1 MLALDALGA
10 VDRRHPA
17 DEPLVRTAIDEFF
30 GRIDRADACRALAN
44 NAYRQ
49 YLAMA
54 GKHCFI
60 DKTPRYWMVVDFI
73 DALYPEAPQIVL
85 LRNPYAVAA
94 SLKSTWDIRLLPESC
109 PPTHSSYLADLVL
122 GLPTL
127 AGRRNHPNTQV
138 IRYERLVAQPGEEIQ
153 RVVTALGYDPNGIT
167 STIGTTDYLKSGSF
181 GDRKILEKNTIDDR
195 SVHAWQTELTIHEMQ
210 AVTDMIGAELLIEL
224 GYEQEFQRARQAG
237 VIDRG
242 DAVTQRHRQV
252 FQTWWKLRGGRKAA
266 INFGEPAQSGQ
277 QRSSEPQ
284 DKAESSPSAS
294 DSSVMQDAQLLA
306 ESGDEQ
312 ALRLANTTTAE
323 LQRTLAVSEADRAA
337 RLNIIHE
344 QNATIETLQSEIAR
358 LERALATSETDRAAR
373 LNIIHEQN
381 ATTATLEGK
390 VARLEQ
396 ALATS
401 EADRAARLNII
412 HEQNATIATLQSEL
426 ARLGQA
432 LATSETDRAAR
443 LDVIHKLEATLA
455 TLQAEKAQL
464 QQALAASDAD
474 LAARLAVIKEHET
487 TIGEARTEIAKLDA
501 MIIELNEVQTAML
514 GSRWWRVGAQ
524 LRLAP
529 IDQLRQFEDAM
540 HTLKTKHDS
549 QTSRGFDRQ

>member
-1 MLALDALGA
+1 
-10 VDRRHPA
+10 
-17 DEPLVRTAIDEFF
+17 
-30 GRIDRADACRALAN
+30 
-44 NAYRQ
+44 
-49 YLAMA
+49 MA